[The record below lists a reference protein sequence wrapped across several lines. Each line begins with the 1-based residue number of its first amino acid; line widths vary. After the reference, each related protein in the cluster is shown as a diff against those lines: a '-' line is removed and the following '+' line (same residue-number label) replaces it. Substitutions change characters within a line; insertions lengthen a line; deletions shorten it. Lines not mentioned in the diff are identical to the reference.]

1 MKKQNA
7 VVVMEHC
14 NGVDGLAGLFFEAAD
29 VERRLPRAI
38 DLRVKTNWP
47 DVPPDPGLAYGYNE
61 VEVRPAPANAG
72 EVERYDWCLQITPAM
87 DAEDARLVWAVA
99 HSAVRRARGPRWALI
114 GRMQGLHAQTV
125 KRRFERAV
133 LELWFKLQHVAAGGC
148 NAR

>member
-1 MKKQNA
+1 MEEQKAIA
-7 VVVMEHC
+7 VLDHC
-14 NGVDGLAGLFFEAAD
+14 HGVDGLAGLFFEAAD

-38 DLRVKTNWP
+38 DLRVKTGWP
-47 DVPPDPGLAYGYNE
+47 DAPPDPGLAYGYNE
-61 VEVRPAPANAG
+61 VEVRPSPANAS
-72 EVERYDWCLQITPAM
+72 EVQRYDWALEITPAM

-99 HSAVRRARGPRWALI
+99 HSAVGRARGPRWALI

-133 LELWFKLQHVAAGGC
+133 LDLWYRLQHVAVGGC